1 MQKNQFLATSHVI
14 TVKNLATD
22 STNESSSICTAG
34 SEFKVKHAT
43 LLYSVLFFFFFFLEV
58 FSFNYV
64 FTFKQLIFISG
75 VQ

>member
-1 MQKNQFLATSHVI
+1 MQKNQLLATSHVI

-43 LLYSVLFFFFFFLEV
+43 LLYSFIIFFLEV
-58 FSFNYV
+58 FY
-64 FTFKQLIFISG
+64 FKQLIFISG